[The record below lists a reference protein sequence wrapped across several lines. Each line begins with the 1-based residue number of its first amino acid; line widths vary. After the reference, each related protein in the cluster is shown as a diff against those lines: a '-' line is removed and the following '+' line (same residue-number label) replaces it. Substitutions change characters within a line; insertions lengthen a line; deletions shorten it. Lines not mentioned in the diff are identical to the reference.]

1 MKTKSIFLSA
11 LLMLAAVTVNAE
23 SKYER
28 PVKSFEFEPFI
39 GCTYGMAGN
48 VGSHKVGPAFGIE
61 ARHNLRHAPA
71 DVGVQLYMGTAL
83 SKYQGGDLSCRTFTL
98 MPVCDYNF
106 NLGKKVSP
114 FVGMGIGLN
123 MYNII
128 VGSYDNDRTDGTTG
142 IGVMPRAGVELGRHL
157 RFTLNA
163 HLGKRI
169 YNTVGL
175 SVGYAFG
182 GGAKH

>member
-1 MKTKSIFLSA
+1 
-11 LLMLAAVTVNAE
+11 
-23 SKYER
+23 
-28 PVKSFEFEPFI
+28 
-39 GCTYGMAGN
+39 
-48 VGSHKVGPAFGIE
+48 
-61 ARHNLRHAPA
+61 
-71 DVGVQLYMGTAL
+71 
-83 SKYQGGDLSCRTFTL
+83 

-114 FVGMGIGLN
+114 FGGMGLGLN

-142 IGVMPRAGVELGRHL
+142 IGVMPRAGIELGRHL